1 MNMIFVEHIKESST
15 VQRHRHPLRNI
26 YGVFL
31 FSLTVLSCAPE
42 AGYVRQ
48 LNSLSVRA
56 VYPEG
61 EEHWAHEGVKVTI
74 EETSGGASY
83 TALTDA
89 DGLASI
95 RLANGNYTIRIS
107 DIAQDTEADKEYVF
121 NGTQEKVMLTGSDM
135 EVRVELTK
143 TTIARGLVFREIYS
157 SGCQKYPLEGTYQSD
172 KYVILHNNSKEVR
185 YLDGLCFAT
194 ADPYNSGASNVWVS
208 TKDGKT
214 VYPDFV
220 PVVQVIWQF
229 PGSGTDHPLQPGEDA
244 VVACCGAIDHTLT
257 YEKSVNLNDA
267 SYYVCY
273 NSVLFPNTT
282 YHPAP
287 GDKIREDHILDVVI
301 KMGTSTAFVL
311 SYNSP
316 AVLIFRAPE
325 DTTIEDFLATSGNVI
340 QKPGSAVDRI
350 AKIPLEWVE
359 DAVEVFTNSPNGN
372 TKRFNPQ
379 LDAGYVRLSESF
391 QGRSIYRRID
401 EEKTAQRGYTVLQD
415 TNNSAADCYES
426 GSDGQ
431 SLRKTAENNDSK
443 EDE

>member
-1 MNMIFVEHIKESST
+1 MQLIFFMFLKGAAAHG
-15 VQRHRHPLRNI
+15 HPQRNI
-26 YGVFL
+26 CVAFL
-31 FSLTVLSCAPE
+31 LPLLMFSCAPE
-42 AGYVRQ
+42 SGYDRQQ
-48 LNSLSVRA
+48 LNTLSVRA

-61 EEHWAHEGVKVTI
+61 EEYWVHEGVKVTI

-89 DGLASI
+89 AGLASI

-107 DIAQDTEADKEYVF
+107 DMVPDEDADKEYVF
-121 NGTQEKVMLTGSDM
+121 NGTQEKVMLTGSDR
-135 EVRVELTK
+135 EVRVDLTK
-143 TTIARGLVFREIYS
+143 TTIARGLVFREIYT
-157 SGCQKYPLEGTYQSD
+157 SGCQKYPLEGTYQAD
-172 KYVILHNNSKEVR
+172 KYVILHNNAKETR

-220 PVVQVIWQF
+220 PVIQVIWQF

-244 VVACCGAIDHTLT
+244 VVACCGAIDHTKI

-267 SYYVCY
+267 SYYACY
-273 NSVLFPNTT
+273 NPVLFVDTR

-301 KMGTSTAFVL
+301 KMGVSKAFAL
-311 SYNSP
+311 SINSP

-325 DTTIEDFLATSGNVI
+325 GTTIQDFLETAGNVI
-340 QKPGSAVDRI
+340 QKPGSSIDRI

-359 DAVEVFTNSPNGN
+359 DAVEVFTNSPSGN
-372 TKRFNPQ
+372 TKRLNPQ
-379 LDAGYVRLSESF
+379 LDAGYVRLSETF
-391 QGRSIYRRID
+391 QGRVIYRRID
-401 EEKTAQRGYTVLQD
+401 EEKTEARGYTVLQD
-415 TNNSAADCYES
+415 TNNSASDCYDS
-426 GSDGQ
+426 GPDGQ
-431 SLRKTAENNDSK
+431 SLRKIT
-443 EDE
+443 EDDHSEQEK